1 MGTAFWM
8 GATIVG
14 TISTDI
20 EIRSPVIVSIST
32 VVTPSFWCDLDAL
45 PKDANEISA
54 VLLGDIPNSSIVS
67 EDMNER

>member
-8 GATIVG
+8 GAAIVG
-14 TISTDI
+14 TMITDI
-20 EIRSPVIVSIST
+20 EIRSLVIVSVFT

-45 PKDANEISA
+45 PKDANELSA
-54 VLLGDIPNSSIVS
+54 VLLGDIPNSSTMS